1 MSSPFSTFEEFSAA
15 EGPIYTFA
23 NSPGVITFLI
33 LLSAL
38 ISLYFLYASF
48 GMKNEFAKP
57 TDETGAIALLIAT
70 GVSALLSLV
79 PGYSSSYRS
88 EANDSRPTAAR
99 VQFGRGAT
107 LPGVFLGLAGITGS
121 ATSQGKQRLRRRSAT
136 RSVRRRQG

>member
-33 LLSAL
+33 LLSAV

-79 PGYSSSYRS
+79 PGYSPSQRL
-88 EANDSRPTAAR
+88 EASNSRPTVAR
-99 VQFGRGAT
+99 VLAGQRSA
-107 LPGVFLGLAGITGS
+107 LPGVFMGLTSLTGLV
-121 ATSQGKQRLRRRSAT
+121 TGKSQQRPRRRSST
-136 RSVRRRQG
+136 RSVRRR

>member
-15 EGPIYTFA
+15 KGPIYTFA

-79 PGYSSSYRS
+79 PGYSPSQRL
-88 EANDSRPTAAR
+88 EANDLRPTAAR
-99 VQFGRGAT
+99 VHASPRAT
-107 LPGVFLGLAGITGS
+107 LPGVLMGLASMTGL
-121 ATSQGKQRLRRRSAT
+121 ATGRNRQRPRRRPA
-136 RSVRRRQG
+136 RSMRRRQG

>member
-15 EGPIYTFA
+15 KGPIYTFA

-79 PGYSSSYRS
+79 PGYGSSQRL
-88 EANDSRPTAAR
+88 EANDLRPTAAR
-99 VQFGRGAT
+99 VHTGRGAA
-107 LPGVFLGLAGITGS
+107 LPSVLMGLASVTGL
-121 ATSQGKQRLRRRSAT
+121 ATSRSKQRPRRRSAA
-136 RSVRRRQG
+136 RSVRRR

>member
-23 NSPGVITFLI
+23 SSPSVITFLI

-57 TDETGAIALLIAT
+57 TNETGAIALLIAT
-70 GVSALLSLV
+70 GISALLSLV
-79 PGYSSSYRS
+79 PGYSPSQRL
-88 EANDSRPTAAR
+88 EANNPRLAAAK
-99 VQFGRGAT
+99 VQIGRGAA
-107 LPGVFLGLAGITGS
+107 LPSVFMGLVSLTGLA
-121 ATSQGKQRLRRRSAT
+121 AVRSQQRPRRRSSA
-136 RSVRRRQG
+136 RPVRRR

>member
-23 NSPGVITFLI
+23 SSPGIITFLI
-33 LLSAL
+33 LLSAA

-57 TDETGAIALLIAT
+57 TNETGAIALLIAT

-79 PGYSSSYRS
+79 PGYGSSQRL
-88 EANDSRPTAAR
+88 EANDSRPMAAK
-99 VQFGRGAT
+99 VHTGRGAA
-107 LPGVFLGLAGITGS
+107 LPGVLMGLAS
-121 ATSQGKQRLRRRSAT
+121 ATGLATGRSKQRPRRSAA